1 MSAIPP
7 MYVNANNG
15 MMFSAIPDANGDF
28 SPGPPVTPMQIPT
41 GFPVDDV
48 FTVMPT
54 GVQYNGGTSLTGLG
68 GMGNL
73 PLPKVSTHATSADV
87 IDASNLLGMSDSLS
101 EGSLMW
107 QALSTM
113 MKTAQQDEKTSMDIK
128 QAYQEQKLM
137 AKDKEISSKQDKL
150 KADIKD
156 AEDAW
161 STAQTTFA
169 ITCVAAVASAVGTAV
184 GGVGGAV
191 LGALG
196 SVAGSGAQLYQSK
209 QNVDSWESG
218 AKRQSAE
225 ADIESVK
232 WQKLQEICEQNIDA
246 AKESI
251 DSSKEQLKLAL
262 RVLKEVEERRSQNV
276 SAMTRV

>member
-1 MSAIPP
+1 MSGIPP
-7 MYVNANNG
+7 LYVNANNG

-28 SPGPPVTPMQIPT
+28 SPGPPATPMIIPS
-41 GFPVDDV
+41 GFPTDDV
-48 FTVMPT
+48 FSVTPT
-54 GVQYNGGTSLTGLG
+54 GVRYNGGNSLSGLG
-68 GMGNL
+68 GTGNL
-73 PLPKVSTHATSADV
+73 PLPVLSTRATSSD
-87 IDASNLLGMSDSLS
+87 IINTSNLLGMSDSLS

-137 AKDKEISSKQDKL
+137 AKDKEIASKQDKL
-150 KADIKD
+150 AADIKD

-169 ITCVAAVASAVGTAV
+169 ITCVAAVASAAATAV
-184 GGVGGAV
+184 GGVGGAIIGG
-191 LGALG
+191 LGTIA
-196 SVAGSGAQLYQSK
+196 SSGAQLYQA
-209 QNVDSWESG
+209 QRNVESWESG

-232 WQKLQEICEQNIDA
+232 WQKLQEQCEQNIDS